1 MNKKHLQI
9 LSEGKNLIEGRDRV
23 ILFLSDGEPSD
34 IPMEIFTAI
43 HHGNRKVGN
52 TALLLTYAL
61 GRGNFGILLNRMAQQ
76 SFSFE
81 ESKEK
86 KLKDPPIGKFF
97 QVCHL
102 FHFVYL
108 NIIANS
114 KQIFKIQKR

>member
-1 MNKKHLQI
+1 
-9 LSEGKNLIEGRDRV
+9 
-23 ILFLSDGEPSD
+23 
-34 IPMEIFTAI
+34 MEIFTAI

-97 QVCHL
+97 QVFYL

-108 NIIANS
+108 NIIVNS
-114 KQIFKIQKR
+114 NQIFKIQKR